1 MRRKVLIPAVVAAVV
16 VIGIAAVIVAQNA
29 SPGSSDEQITF
40 GTAKAAVRDL
50 VRTESLNGVIAYR
63 DIRDLSSA
71 QTGIIT
77 RLPDAGDD
85 LHSGEVLMAINEQPV
100 VLLNGPVPA
109 WRDLKAG
116 VADGADIQQ
125 LEASLLALGY
135 GQQGS
140 GYPDTHWDAKTTDA
154 VKQFQAKVGAVNDGV
169 LSLGEVVFTA
179 GDVHVSKVNNHV
191 GGLAT
196 PDSSVLTVSSTERV
210 VSLDLDPLDRDLI
223 DEGVPV
229 EVELPSGEKAPGKV
243 DSVSTTLETNAD
255 NKQVFKVRVVLDD
268 PAKAGDLAL
277 APVTVHYAATVATQV
292 LSVPVTAIIGV
303 PGGGYAVDVVNPGS
317 SKKRLPVQL
326 GAWGDGY
333 VQVTGDLKAGDTVE
347 VPK

>member
-1 MRRKVLIPAVVAAVV
+1 MRTKVLLPVVVAAAA
-16 VIGIAAVIVAQNA
+16 VIGIVTVAQQT
-29 SPGSSDEQITF
+29 SSGSGDEEQITF

-85 LHSGEVLMAINEQPV
+85 LHSGETLLAINEQPV

-109 WRDLKAG
+109 WRDLEAG
-116 VADGADIQQ
+116 ITDGIDVQQ
-125 LEASLLALGY
+125 LEAALLALGY
-135 GQQGS
+135 GKPGS
-140 GYPDTHWDAKTTDA
+140 GYPDTHWSATTTEV
-154 VKQFQAKVGAVNDGV
+154 VKQFQAKAGAVTDGV
-169 LSLGEVVFTA
+169 LSLGEVVFTP
-179 GDVHVSKVNNHV
+179 GDVHVSKVDNHV

-196 PDSSVLTVSSTERV
+196 PAGSVLTVSSTERV

-243 DSVSTTLETNAD
+243 DSVGTTLETNAD

-277 APVTVHYAATVATQV
+277 APVTVHYAATVAPQA

-303 PGGGYAVDVVNPGS
+303 PGGGYAVDVLTPDGGVQ
-317 SKKRLPVQL
+317 RVPVKL

-333 VQVTGDLKAGDTVE
+333 VQVTGEVNSGDTVE
-347 VPK
+347 VPQ